1 MHLIAQTY
9 SLLGRR
15 QEGLELNQKA
25 VEFVQRVLPPNHPTI
40 SKNGFRL
47 MSHAATIYC
56 LLRTGRC
63 MVMVPSNE

>member
-40 SKNGFRL
+40 SKNGARL
-47 MSHAATIYC
+47 
-56 LLRTGRC
+56 L
-63 MVMVPSNE
+63 

>member
-25 VEFVQRVLPPNHPTI
+25 VEFLQRVLPPNHPTI
-40 SKNGFRL
+40 SKNGARL
-47 MSHAATIYC
+47 MTHATIYC

-63 MVMVPSNE
+63 MVMVPINE